1 MSQRTKVVGTRSF
14 IVWMLIIVAVIMIAA
29 LAVGGLVVYPRLQE
43 QRAEQAR
50 LAQAEQ
56 HYQAGVA
63 FQNVSDWGA
72 AEAEF
77 KQAISIDANY
87 KDVQAR
93 LAEVKTRLAES
104 RTTATATAV
113 ETHYQKALAYINLE
127 RWIEAQMELQAV
139 FETDPN
145 YKDVQALWA
154 VVIPKLTPTA
164 TPSPSVTPT
173 PEYTPTPTLTPLER
187 RLHELEQR
195 LDEAWQ
201 KEDWETAIGLIE
213 QILAINPGYDD
224 MTEKLYAAHVNY
236 GRQLAA
242 EGKLEEA
249 KMEFT
254 RALDVKPDGE
264 EAMEELEKLMPVSP

>member
-1 MSQRTKVVGTRSF
+1 MSQRTKVVGTRALV
-14 IVWMLIIVAVIMIAA
+14 VWLLIIIVVVMIAA
-29 LAVGGLVVYPRLQE
+29 LAVGGLVVYPHLQD

-63 FQNVSDWGA
+63 FQNVSDWAA

-77 KQAISIDANY
+77 KQVITIDASY

-93 LAEVKTRLAES
+93 LVEVKTRLAET
-104 RTTATATAV
+104 RATATATAV

-127 RWIEAQMELQAV
+127 QWIEAQMELQAV

-145 YKDVQALWA
+145 YKDVQTQLA
-154 VVIPKLTPTA
+154 VVNAEISKLTPTA
-164 TPSPSVTPT
+164 TPLPSVTPT
-173 PEYTPTPTLTPLER
+173 PEYTPTPTLTPEER
-187 RLHELEQR
+187 LKER
-195 LDEAWQ
+195 LDERWAA
-201 KEDWETAIGLIE
+201 KDWETAIELIE

-236 GRQLAA
+236 GHQLVA
-242 EGKLEEA
+242 EGRLEEA
-249 KMEFT
+249 KMQYT
-254 RALDVKPDGE
+254 RALEIKPDGE
-264 EAMEELEKLMPVSP
+264 EAMKGLEELMPGAP